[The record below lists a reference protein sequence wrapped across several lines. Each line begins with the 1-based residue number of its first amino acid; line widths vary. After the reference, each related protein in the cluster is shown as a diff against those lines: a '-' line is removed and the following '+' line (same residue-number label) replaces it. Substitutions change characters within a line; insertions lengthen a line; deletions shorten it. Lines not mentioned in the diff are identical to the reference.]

1 MTSYMQ
7 AEMERQ
13 LSKDLDGFLE
23 NVKIEY
29 LMWHYQCDM
38 GLAREILEEDPG
50 LKGTAIN
57 KEIWNEIKE
66 EYAA

>member
-23 NVKIEY
+23 NVKIKY

-38 GLAREILEEDPG
+38 GLAMEILEEDPG

-66 EYAA
+66 ELS

>member
-1 MTSYMQ
+1 MQ

-13 LSKDLDGFLE
+13 LSKNSDSFLE

-29 LMWHYQCDM
+29 LMWHYQCDR
-38 GLAREILEEDPG
+38 GLAMEILEENPD

-66 EYAA
+66 FI